1 MPRRASP
8 RPRVHLRRPHRKAP
22 RRVLRLPLGSC
33 LVAFLSLGALPAG
46 GAGQAAPLVVEARVG
61 AAVPALSF
69 ADGSRAREGVEA
81 GPSFS
86 VEIGVSGSSRRTFTV
101 GFSQHRFG
109 CGEPECAGDRPY
121 VATGMNVGLRLNL
134 RSTGDVI
141 PWLRLAGRSTR
152 VELPARGER
161 PAVASELG
169 FGGEVGAG
177 LYVGT
182 FRSLA
187 LNPGV
192 RLAAVN
198 TGLPGGGL
206 LRMRYWV
213 ADLGVSLAF

>member
-1 MPRRASP
+1 
-8 RPRVHLRRPHRKAP
+8 
-22 RRVLRLPLGSC
+22 
-33 LVAFLSLGALPAG
+33 
-46 GAGQAAPLVVEARVG
+46 VE
-61 AAVPALSF
+61 S
-69 ADGSRAREGVEA
+69 

-86 VEIGVSGSSRRTFTV
+86 VEVAVSGSSRRTLTV

-161 PAVASELG
+161 PAAASELG

-187 LNPGV
+187 FNPGV